1 MTAGPAS
8 SKRLYREAIELLIS
22 AIYWKGGDGL
32 KTSFMFGRPGAP
44 HYDRRMGVEFTY
56 RQKEL
61 VRAVLFVRRNGPAY
75 LRMISLNDVRDALTN
90 FLSEH
95 YWYLVDET
103 FAQSFDCSFA
113 EHVSEGPKQQLS
125 IALEQSKLFRPKQL
139 LTVFPLATV
148 EVQQDFDSDA
158 FFVVRPS
165 SLDHRRIPPT
175 VSQRWLNPNQFP
187 PMNDWKGIAH
197 SPSAWLGIRS
207 PALLAAKKM
216 RSAILGALAL
226 AQHPMERYLF
236 TGRKMFG
243 GYCIL
248 GESFTTSIG
257 DAHTPPISDDIVL
270 TKEDHAW
277 LGRLNGKLLSNDR
290 TDRKHL
296 KALEYFYRA
305 WPYDPAERFPV
316 LFMALDALFEAGEG
330 ESEGVTRTVMAGVR
344 GLLGE
349 EFSEERLRLLIRLRG
364 SVIHGGAP
372 DVYDSRK
379 YARYWNDYG
388 EDPIRDLERITA
400 ACLRRA
406 VFDDTLVEHP
416 HTYADLIAK
425 HMAE

>member
-1 MTAGPAS
+1 MTERPS
-8 SKRLYREAIELLIS
+8 SKRLYREAIELLLS
-22 AIYWKGGDGL
+22 AIYWRGGDGL

-61 VRAVLFVRRNGPAY
+61 VRAVLFVRRHGPAY
-75 LRMISLNDVRDALTN
+75 LRMISLNDVRSSLTN
-90 FLSEH
+90 FLSEN
-95 YWYLVDET
+95 YWHLVDET

-113 EHVSEGPKQQLS
+113 EHISEVPKQELAL
-125 IALEQSKLFRPKQL
+125 ALEQSKLFRPKQL
-139 LTVFPLATV
+139 LTVFPLVTV
-148 EVQQDFDSDA
+148 AVRRDFDSDT
-158 FFVVRPS
+158 FFVVKPS
-165 SLDHRRIPPT
+165 GLDHRRLPEN
-175 VSQRWLNPNQFP
+175 VSQRWLKPDQFP
-187 PMNDWKGIAH
+187 PMNDWKGITH
-197 SPSAWLGIRS
+197 TPSSWLGVRS

-216 RSAILGALAL
+216 RSAILGSFALV
-226 AQHPMERYLF
+226 QHPMERYLF
-236 TGRKMFG
+236 TGRKTFG

-248 GESFTTSIG
+248 GESITTSIG
-257 DAHTPPISDDIVL
+257 DSPTPPIGDDIVL
-270 TKEDHAW
+270 TEQDHAW
-277 LGRLNGKLLSNDR
+277 LGRLNDKLLSNDR
-290 TDRKHL
+290 HDRKHI

-330 ESEGVTRTVMAGVR
+330 ESEGVTRTVMAGVSS
-344 GLLGE
+344 LLGD
-349 EFSEERLRLLIRLRG
+349 EFSDERLRLLIRLRG

-406 VFDDTLVEHP
+406 VFDDKLVEHP
-416 HTYADLIAK
+416 HTHADLIAK
-425 HMAE
+425 RMAE